1 MGKIPIFFP
10 AFLPRFAFRQKHGKI
25 INTTNTQ
32 GGNTIEKQY
41 VSYIREQL
49 HAVLGIDSPSGCTEE
64 VQQYLCDTLRA
75 MGYAPRRLVKG
86 GVHVTLGGEGEP
98 LTLLAH
104 ADTLGAVVQYIKPN
118 GRLAISNMTL
128 NVHNAEAENVK
139 VITRFNGAY
148 EGTLQLCNASVH
160 VNPDP
165 NQARDLNKNMEIVLD
180 YDVKTKEDVEKMG
193 ILPGDAI
200 ALEPRLRITET
211 GYVKSRYL
219 DDKASV
225 VALLT
230 LAKWVSDNHI
240 RLKRRVDMLFTVYE
254 EIGHGGASGIADD
267 TVELLA
273 VDMGCVGEGL
283 TCTEHNVSICAKD
296 NSGPYNR
303 EFVNKLIRCAQQEKL
318 DYAVDIYYS
327 YSSDASVAIRTGYDV
342 RPALIGPGVYASHG
356 YERTH
361 LDGIYN
367 TFALLKAYVEL

>member
-1 MGKIPIFFP
+1 MEDI
-10 AFLPRFAFRQKHGKI
+10 
-25 INTTNTQ
+25 
-32 GGNTIEKQY
+32 Y

-49 HAVLGIDSPSGCTEE
+49 HAVLGIDSPSGCTEDI
-64 VQQYLCDTLRA
+64 QQYLCDTLRA
-75 MGYAPRRLVKG
+75 MGFAPRRLVKG
-86 GVHVTLGGEGEP
+86 GVCVTLGGEGEP
-98 LTLLAH
+98 LTLTAH

-128 NVHNAEAENVK
+128 NVHNAEAENVR

-160 VNPDP
+160 VNPEP
-165 NQARDLNKNMEIVLD
+165 NQERDLNKNMEIVLD
-180 YDVKTKEDVEKMG
+180 YDVKTAEDVKKMG

-225 VALLT
+225 VAILT
-230 LAKWVSDNHI
+230 LAKWISEERI
-240 RLKRRVDMLFTVYE
+240 QLKRRVDVLFTVFE
-254 EIGHGGASGIADD
+254 EIGHGGACGIADD

-273 VDMGCVGEGL
+273 VDMGCVGDNVS
-283 TCTEHNVSICAKD
+283 CTERQVSICAKD
-296 NSGPYNR
+296 KSGPYNR
-303 EFVNKLIRCAQQEKL
+303 EFTNKLIRCAQEAGI
-318 DYAVDIYYS
+318 DYAVDTYYS

-342 RPALIGPGVYASHG
+342 RHGLIGPGVYASHG

-367 TFALLKAYVEL
+367 TFALLKAYLAQ